1 MRKSVNNAVL
11 STPMVRSSVQHSGPI
26 VDGSVLTQLLSVPTD
41 HARELTV
48 GLTSNQP
55 VTVFIRRWFAS
66 RTIVVDSAGTAI
78 AASTPIVITAANLGD
93 EAALLITNASGF
105 VATITAQMLARS

>member
-48 GLTSNQP
+48 GITSDQ
-55 VTVFIRRWFAS
+55 VVSVFIRRWFAS
-66 RTIVVDSAGTAI
+66 RTVVVDSAATVLVANV
-78 AASTPIVITAANLGD
+78 PVVLTAANLGD